1 MTEQRLNL
9 KQSVL
14 FILLCQLDLEP
25 DTDMLSHRAL
35 HAK

>member
-9 KQSVL
+9 KQSML
-14 FILLCQLDLEP
+14 FIPLCQLELEP
-25 DTDMLSHRAL
+25 DTDSLSHRAL